1 MQLPK
6 IIEMTETADCLDSPQ
21 YCLCNVRATVFSLLA
36 QNMTHFFWSRTYEG
50 LACLVLVELGSLLS
64 CVCLSFL
71 DSMSVIKAWAFS
83 LPVPSL
89 PQLKQL
95 PMELLMLIIFFEVE
109 WGYCQEQTCLIVK
122 RSFVVGIPNPIK
134 PVQKKKPIQSRY
146 YKLYA

>member
-1 MQLPK
+1 
-6 IIEMTETADCLDSPQ
+6 
-21 YCLCNVRATVFSLLA
+21 
-36 QNMTHFFWSRTYEG
+36 
-50 LACLVLVELGSLLS
+50 
-64 CVCLSFL
+64 
-71 DSMSVIKAWAFS
+71 MSVIKAWAFS

-134 PVQKKKPIQSRY
+134 PVQKKKKPIQSRY